1 MLRLLG
7 LMVIASLLQGCAAL
21 TSSPSQDGELGEGLT
36 YYLPKKDIQL
46 TVVVTGGAIST
57 VSLATTPAY
66 PDLRQAFVLRSGL
79 NALGKT
85 VNTIGVGANGL
96 LKSTKATVTS
106 GVSEAAGSLAG
117 IAGSVQAGRVSINT
131 TSGACGNGTH
141 VFLYAVTEDKEKA
154 ACGLKL
160 TIKRLAGADARA
172 EGSGPR
178 STAKARDEAY
188 SGIYYRQAEP
198 FLVTVKGDI
207 NTAAIL
213 YSPSVAPLKSLPIA
227 RTFFADGDAGM
238 TLDDGVPTQYDQTT
252 DGEIVALL
260 KLPATI
266 ISAYFEAIGKLFD
279 SFKSRDT
286 KQAEDLSS
294 SIKLELAKAKYEA
307 CLKAIQNK
315 DDDLIVKLDCGK

>member
-1 MLRLLG
+1 MPRLPG
-7 LMVIASLLQGCAAL
+7 LMLMALLLPGCAAL

-36 YYLPKKDIQL
+36 YYLPKKDIQV
-46 TVVVTGGAIST
+46 TVVVTGDAVST

-66 PDLRQAFVLRSGL
+66 PDLRQAFVLRNGP

-85 VNTIGVGANGL
+85 ANTIGVGANGL

-106 GVSEAAGSLAG
+106 GVSDAASSLAG
-117 IAGSVQAGRVSINT
+117 IAGSVQAGRVSINAT
-131 TSGACGNGTH
+131 RGTCGNGTH
-141 VFLYAVTEDKEKA
+141 VFLYPVTEDKEQT

-160 TIKRLAGADARA
+160 TIKRLTGAEARA

-178 STAKARDEAY
+178 PTAKALEEAY
-188 SGIYYRQAEP
+188 SGLYYRQAEP
-198 FLVTVKGDI
+198 FLVTVDGTIK
-207 NTAAIL
+207 TAAIL

-227 RTFFADGDAGM
+227 RTFFADGDAAV

-252 DGEIVALL
+252 DGELVALL

-266 ISAYFEAIGKLFD
+266 IAAYFEAIGKLFD
-279 SFKSRDT
+279 AFKTRDA
-286 KQAEDLSS
+286 KQAEDMSS

-307 CLKAIQNK
+307 CLKAIQTK
-315 DDDLIVKLDCGK
+315 DNDMIVKLDCGK